1 MSTSALDR
9 LLPDA
14 QLRELHHVDVAAPP
28 ERTWEIVRRGGMPQT
43 AITRALFALRT
54 LPDRLAGGEVDSLGG
69 LDELISTP
77 DRPGF
82 QILVDE
88 PPHEVAVGAIG
99 KVWRLRIPFLHV
111 EDATEFAH
119 FDTPGWVKVAWAIR
133 VLPCG
138 GCQSRIEFEVRVSAT
153 DDQSWRRFRRYFR
166 VIGIGSHM
174 LRRIVLHAWERQ
186 LGPDEPSAAHPGS
199 PST

>member
-14 QLRELHHVDVAAPP
+14 QLREIHHVDVAAPP
-28 ERTWEIVRRGGMPQT
+28 ERTWEVVRHGEMPQT

-54 LPDRLAGGEVDSLGG
+54 LPERIAGGQVATLGG
-69 LDELISTP
+69 LDELVSTP

-82 QILVDE
+82 QILIDD

-111 EDATEFAH
+111 ADAAEFAH
-119 FDTPGWVKVAWAIR
+119 FDSSGWVKVAWAVR
-133 VLPCG
+133 VLPRAG
-138 GCQSRIEFEVRVSAT
+138 HGSRIEFELRVSAT
-153 DDQSWRRFRRYFR
+153 DDQSWRRFQHYFR
-166 VIGIGSHM
+166 VIGIGSHR
-174 LRRIVLHAWERQ
+174 LRRIVLRGWERQ
-186 LGPDEPSAAHPGS
+186 LGPDEPSAAHAGS
-199 PST
+199 A